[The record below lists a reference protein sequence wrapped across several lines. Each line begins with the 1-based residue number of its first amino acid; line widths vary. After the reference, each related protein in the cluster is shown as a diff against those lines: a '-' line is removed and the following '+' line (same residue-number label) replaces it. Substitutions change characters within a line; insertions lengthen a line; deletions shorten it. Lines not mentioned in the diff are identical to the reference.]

1 MTNRI
6 EKGEKLKLGL
16 TIFWIGVILAVAVG
30 GIATHS
36 VTSTF
41 KEASTMEEVNETM
54 WKVPG
59 FWFFLWAFGVP
70 LGAIIAG
77 IGIILYGNGDKSV
90 LFGGGTLLVVA
101 LVTIINGPLPHIPV
115 LFGIGGNLIL
125 LFFFGIL
132 WQYSKKL
139 TETSS
144 YFKLTGYTFLVTGLW
159 FTCEKTARPYL
170 TAAEGV
176 GESPANI
183 MIYFVLAFLFFYLGE
198 RNKK

>member
-139 TETSS
+139 TEKSS

>member
-1 MTNRI
+1 M
-6 EKGEKLKLGL
+6 KLGL
-16 TIFWIGVILAVAVG
+16 TLFLIGVILAVAIG
-30 GIATHS
+30 GIASHS

-70 LGAIIAG
+70 IAAIIAG
-77 IGIILYGNGDKSV
+77 TGIILYGNGDKSV

-101 LVTIINGPLPHIPV
+101 LITLINGPLPHIPV

-132 WQYSKKL
+132 WQYSRKL
-139 TETSS
+139 KEKSS
-144 YFKLTGYTFLVTGLW
+144 YFKLTGYTFLLSGIW
-159 FTCEKTARPYL
+159 FSCEKMARPYL
-170 TAAEGV
+170 TAAEGL

-183 MIYFVLAFLFFYLGE
+183 MIFFVLAFLFFYLGE
-198 RNKK
+198 RDNK